1 MSYHRYGVGAR
12 RLAPRRSQISVH
24 SQLDG
29 EDVTED
35 PPVPA
40 GVDPAVPSPARLYDF
55 YLGGRHN
62 FPADRA
68 AAERIITAMPDLP
81 DAAWANRSFHQRAA
95 RWMAAEQGIRQFI
108 DIGSGLPTAGNTHEV
123 VQAVAK
129 DARVVYVDNDPM
141 VALFSAELLG
151 GASTATVITA
161 DLRDPAAVLGHPDLR
176 ALIDAGEPTGLLMT
190 AVMHF
195 VASSSDP
202 WGLVDQYMA
211 SLAPGSYLALSHVT
225 ADRLP
230 PSGVETGLD
239 VYATATENIHVR
251 SRDEVQRFF
260 EHLDMVPPHGGAP
273 AGVCYVGEW
282 GAEVPSL
289 ADSDGSRMMYCGV
302 GRRP

>member
-1 MSYHRYGVGAR
+1 MSVN
-12 RLAPRRSQISVH
+12 

-40 GVDPAVPSPARLYDF
+40 GVDPAVPSPARLYDY
-55 YLGGRHN
+55 YLGGTHN

-68 AAERIITAMPDLP
+68 AAKRIIAAMPDLP

-95 RWMAAEQGIRQFI
+95 RWMAAGKGIRQFI

-123 VQAVAK
+123 VQVVAA

-151 GASTATVITA
+151 DASNATVVTA

-202 WGLVDQYMA
+202 WELVAQYVA

-230 PSGVETGLD
+230 PSGVETGID
-239 VYATATENIHVR
+239 VYARATENIHVR

-260 EHLDMVPPHGGAP
+260 THLDMVPPHEGAAP
-273 AGVCYVGEW
+273 GVCYVGEW
-282 GAEVPSL
+282 GAEVPAL
-289 ADSDGSRMMYCGV
+289 ADSDGSRMLYCGL

>member
-1 MSYHRYGVGAR
+1 MSVNSR
-12 RLAPRRSQISVH
+12 
-24 SQLDG
+24 LDG

-40 GVDPAVPSPARLYDF
+40 GVDPAVPSPARLYDY

-68 AAERIITAMPDLP
+68 AAKRIITALPDLP

-108 DIGSGLPTAGNTHEV
+108 DIGSGLPTVGNTHEV

-129 DARVVYVDNDPM
+129 DARVVYADNDPM

-161 DLRDPAAVLGHPDLR
+161 DLREPAAVLGHPDLR

-202 WGLVDQYMA
+202 WGLVAQYVA

-225 ADRLP
+225 GDRLP

-239 VYATATENIHVR
+239 VYARATENIHVR
-251 SRDEVQRFF
+251 SRDEVRRFF
-260 EHLDMVPPHGGAP
+260 GHLDMVPPYDGAP
-273 AGVCYVGEW
+273 ADVCYVGEW
-282 GAEVPSL
+282 GAEVPAL
-289 ADSDGSRMMYCGV
+289 ADSDGSRMLYCGV
-302 GRRP
+302 GRRT

>member
-1 MSYHRYGVGAR
+1 MSYHRYEMGAM
-12 RLAPRRSQISVH
+12 PDPPVPS
-24 SQLDG
+24 G
-29 EDVTED
+29 D

-40 GVDPAVPSPARLYDF
+40 GVDPAVPSPARLYDY

-68 AAERIITAMPDLP
+68 AAKRIITALPDLP

-95 RWMAAEQGIRQFI
+95 RWMAAERGIRQFI
-108 DIGSGLPTAGNTHEV
+108 DIGSGLPTVGNTHEV

-151 GASTATVITA
+151 GASTATVVTA
-161 DLRDPAAVLGHPDLR
+161 DLREPAPVLGHPDLR

-202 WGLVDQYMA
+202 WGLVAQYVA

-225 ADRLP
+225 GDLLP
-230 PSGVETGLD
+230 PGGVETGLD
-239 VYATATENIHVR
+239 VYARATENIHLR
-251 SRDEVQRFF
+251 SRDEVRRFF
-260 EHLDMVPPHGGAP
+260 GRLDMVPPYDGSP
-273 AGVCYVGEW
+273 ADVCYVGEW
-282 GAEVPSL
+282 GAEVPAL
-289 ADSDGSRMMYCGV
+289 ADSDGSRMLYCGV